1 MVSNGPAMNSL
12 ENHLNETQISVLRSA
27 INRII
32 PPDDFPSGWDAWVGN
47 FFAQLLTT
55 ETQYLFAYQQGL
67 NQIETEAFMMFSSEF
82 ASLDPEKQDILLARA
97 ETDFFNPLVSQT
109 MEGFYS
115 DPGNGGNK
123 DGIAWKMIGFE
134 VTA

>member
-1 MVSNGPAMNSL
+1 
-12 ENHLNETQISVLRSA
+12 
-27 INRII
+27 
-32 PPDDFPSGWDAWVGN
+32 
-47 FFAQLLTT
+47 
-55 ETQYLFAYQQGL
+55 
-67 NQIETEAFMMFSSEF
+67 MMFSSEF

-97 ETDFFNPLVSQT
+97 ETDFFNLLVSQT